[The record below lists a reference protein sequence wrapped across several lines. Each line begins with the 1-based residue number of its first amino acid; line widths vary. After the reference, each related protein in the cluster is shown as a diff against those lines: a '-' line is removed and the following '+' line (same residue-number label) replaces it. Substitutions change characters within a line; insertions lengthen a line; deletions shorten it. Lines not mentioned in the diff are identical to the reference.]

1 MCSKRGDAVR
11 QIARKGLLGALLAG
25 VCLSSTGQSTQC
37 AGSGFDDAVTARLNK
52 TVQAMVE
59 ERATAGKGKTAV
71 FAVKLNDGSAVGV
84 DEDVPVQTAS
94 VIKLG
99 ILYEAMV
106 QVREGKA
113 KWDEPIVL
121 KKGDAVPG
129 SGILTLL
136 DVPLTITLKDALTLM
151 VMVSDNTATNLM
163 IDRFGIENVN
173 ARMESLGLKN
183 THLYKKVFKPAVGPM
198 PADQPKFGLG
208 KTTAREI
215 SILMTR
221 IGTCGLRRAP
231 LPVPPGPG
239 IGVVVP
245 MFVPPDEQDK
255 AVCGVALDML
265 KHQFSRET
273 IPRYLETADATTNG
287 VAIASKTGSL
297 DAVRNDV
304 AIVMGRPSKDGGGPM
319 VLAIFTYDN
328 ADHGWTVDNEGEV
341 EIAKLAKVIVDA
353 WSPDGLDGS
362 LLVPGLGLGEDE
374 KGCKVA
380 KQR

>member
-1 MCSKRGDAVR
+1 LVD
-11 QIARKGLLGALLAG
+11 
-25 VCLSSTGQSTQC
+25 
-37 AGSGFDDAVTARLNK
+37 
-52 TVQAMVE
+52 
-59 ERATAGKGKTAV
+59 ERAKADKGRTAV
-71 FAVKLNDGSAVGV
+71 FAVKLNDGGTVAV
-84 DEDVPVQTAS
+84 DADVPVQTAS

-106 QVREGKA
+106 QVREGRA
-113 KWDEPIVL
+113 RWDEPIVL

-136 DVPLTITLKDALTLM
+136 DAPLTITLKDALTLM
-151 VMVSDNTATNLM
+151 VVVSDNTATNLM
-163 IDRFGIENVN
+163 IDRFGIDSVN

-183 THLYKKVFKPAVGPM
+183 THLYKKVFKPAAGPM
-198 PADQPKFGLG
+198 PTDQPKFGLG

-215 SILMTR
+215 SLLMTR

-231 LPVPPGPG
+231 VPVSPGPG
-239 IGVVVP
+239 TGVVAP
-245 MFVPPDEQDK
+245 MFVPPDDGDR

-273 IPRYLETADATTNG
+273 IPRYLETADSTTNG

-304 AIVMGRPSKDGGGPM
+304 AIVMGKGGPM
-319 VLAIFTYDN
+319 VLAIFTYEN

-353 WSPDGLDGS
+353 WSPLGLDGR
-362 LLVPGLGLGEDE
+362 LLVPGLGLGEDQ

-380 KQR
+380 AER

>member
-1 MCSKRGDAVR
+1 MVQRLVR
-11 QIARKGLLGALLAG
+11 RVLGAGLIAGCLA
-25 VCLSSTGQSTQC
+25 VGQAQQC
-37 AGSGFDDAVTARLNK
+37 GWTHTDDSVGNSLRK
-52 TVQAMVE
+52 TVQTMVE
-59 ERATAGKGKTAV
+59 ERAKAGNGKTAV
-71 FAVKLNDGSAVGV
+71 FAVKLNDAAMVGV

-136 DVPLTITLKDALTLM
+136 DAPLTMTLKDALTLM
-151 VMVSDNTATNLM
+151 VVVSDNTATNLM
-163 IDRFGIENVN
+163 IDRFGIDKVN
-173 ARMESLGLKN
+173 ARMESLGLAN
-183 THLYKKVFKPAVGPM
+183 THLYKKVFKPAEGPM

-215 SILMTR
+215 AELMT
-221 IGTCGLRRAP
+221 
-231 LPVPPGPG
+231 G
-239 IGVVVP
+239 IGMCRLHAPEVP
-245 MFVPPDEQDK
+245 LKHEFPKGWREPDVQDK

-273 IPRYLETADATTNG
+273 IPRYLETADASTNG

-304 AIVMGRPSKDGGGPM
+304 AIVMGKDGPM
-319 VLAIFTYDN
+319 VLAIFTYEN
-328 ADHGWTVDNEGEV
+328 KDHGWTVDNEGEV

-353 WSPDGLDGS
+353 WSPRGLDGS
-362 LLVPGLGLGEDE
+362 MLVPGLRLSEGE
-374 KGCKVA
+374 KSCK
-380 KQR
+380 